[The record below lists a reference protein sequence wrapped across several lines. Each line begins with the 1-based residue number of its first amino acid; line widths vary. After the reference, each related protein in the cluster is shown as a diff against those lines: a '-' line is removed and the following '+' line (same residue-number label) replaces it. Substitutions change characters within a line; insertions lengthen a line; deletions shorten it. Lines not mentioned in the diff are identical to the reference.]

1 MAWTILLGAGL
12 LETVWAIALT
22 YTGGFTRLWPN
33 LIEVSAAVTS
43 FFMLSSAL
51 KSPPVGWSLQHRS
64 CHSYAERLVGA
75 SLGWSRP
82 FAGERLNQRRVSLK
96 VRLSR
101 ETVHGRRPGP
111 RQLF

>member
-51 KSPPVGWSLQHRS
+51 KSPPVVVPSTSQLSFLCGAAGRRVV
-64 CHSYAERLVGA
+64 RLVA
-75 SLGWSRP
+75 PLH
-82 FAGERLNQRRVSLK
+82 
-96 VRLSR
+96 VRTPQPKAR
-101 ETVHGRRPGP
+101 IPQGQAVWRNCA
-111 RQLF
+111 RQTS